1 MSYYSQKPQ
10 ISFGGPLTRAV
21 KIIIICCV
29 AVFLYQLI
37 AEEIIGSSDINLIF
51 GLIPILVWKKFFVW
65 QLFTYAFL
73 HGGIFHILFNMFALW
88 MFGCELERHW
98 GTRVFV
104 KYALVTGIGAGIS
117 TVIASPNMGIPTIGA
132 SGLVYGILLA
142 YGLLFP
148 NRVIYLYLLFPIKA
162 KHFVLIFG
170 AIEFYASWSG
180 SSDNIA
186 HFAHLGGMLF
196 GFVYLRYHSL
206 LSSLLSY
213 YHQRRL
219 NRLRRRFRVIA
230 IERKDDSD
238 DSGNTLH

>member
-1 MSYYSQKPQ
+1 M
-10 ISFGGPLTRAV
+10 IS
-21 KIIIICCV
+21 CV
-29 AVFLYQLI
+29 VVFLYQLI
-37 AEEIIGSSDINLIF
+37 SRGITGRSEINLIL
-51 GLIPILVWKKFFVW
+51 GLIPVLVWKKFFIW

-73 HGGIFHILFNMFALW
+73 HGGIFHLFFNMFALW

-117 TVIASPNMGIPTIGA
+117 TVIVSPNLVVPTIGA

-148 NRVIYLYLLFPIKA
+148 NRLIYLYFLFPIKA
-162 KHFVLIFG
+162 KYFVLIFG
-170 AIEFYASWSG
+170 ALELYASWSG

-206 LSSLLSY
+206 LSDLRRY
-213 YHQRRL
+213 YYQSKRR
-219 NRLRRRFRVIA
+219 RLRRKLRVIDG
-230 IERKDDSD
+230 KDDSD
-238 DSGNTLH
+238 DLGKTLH